1 MYGESARLR
10 RVCCGVLLASAAAC
24 FAATGCSDITP
35 EPNEEGG
42 GVLESPTHE
51 ADSMR
56 QEEEQQ
62 QENREMGGG
71 GGGGARR

>member
-1 MYGESARLR
+1 MHCDRRLFGGL
-10 RVCCGVLLASAAAC
+10 VLASAVAG
-24 FAATGCSDITP
+24 FAAGCSDITP
-35 EPNEEGG
+35 EPNDTGG

-56 QEEEQQ
+56 QEQQQ
-62 QENREMGGG
+62 QEENRQTGGG